1 MDIDQIRELLKRGQV
16 KFSREAKRRM
26 RQRKVTLEQIEKAIR
41 TGRIVEE
48 RRRMYPYPKCTICGY
63 VDRKIAHVTLPIPQ
77 PLHVACAVGNELHII
92 TVYWKE

>member
-1 MDIDQIRELLKRGQV
+1 MDIDLIRELLKRGRV

-26 RQRKVTLEQIEKAIR
+26 QQRKITIEQIEKAIQ
-41 TGRIVEE
+41 TGQIIEE
-48 RRRMYPYPKCTICGY
+48 RRRVYPYPKCTICGY
-63 VDRKIAHVTLPIPQ
+63 VERKIAHVTLPIPQ